1 MVDLMRW
8 TMMRSTTSLPP
19 VIPSHPRVGGEKAGV
34 AISTLGVVST
44 LLPGGE
50 GEIIMSAWRS
60 RSPDD
65 LPVMTPRE
73 CC

>member
-8 TMMRSTTSLPP
+8 SMIDHKPAP
-19 VIPSHPRVGGEKAGV
+19 CHPRVGGEKAGV

-44 LLPGGE
+44 LLAGGKD
-50 GEIIMSAWRS
+50 EITMSAWRS

-65 LPVMTPRE
+65 LLVMIPGGG
-73 CC
+73 C